1 MSSAIWERAL
11 PLRSAGSGV
20 DERPLFGRLGAV
32 LATVTKGTSFRT
44 CHLTLAHFSRRN
56 GLMGSSANPAQSSED
71 RAAFPGRL
79 AGAVQITF
87 AVLIG
92 GASALAGGG
101 SPEFP
106 PRGLVLFAIYAIPGI
121 VGLIGVAERRPA
133 LLLAAAATSTVGS
146 VIAFSGVTLIFLV
159 PAILFLYGAVRIAS
173 VRSTAISGFASGI
186 LAGSVLAAVLTVLT
200 VGAGASALLITDEQ
214 CWATYETP
222 GGVRYEAAPY
232 TTGEMGVP
240 TGAVAF
246 SCSTGVISLRGVG
259 LASLLGSGALALA
272 VATRRRPK
280 DAVDSRLP
288 A

>member
-1 MSSAIWERAL
+1 
-11 PLRSAGSGV
+11 
-20 DERPLFGRLGAV
+20 
-32 LATVTKGTSFRT
+32 
-44 CHLTLAHFSRRN
+44 
-56 GLMGSSANPAQSSED
+56 MGSSVNPAPRGAD

-79 AGAVQITF
+79 AGGVQITF

-92 GASALAGGG
+92 GVSALAGEG

-106 PRGLVLFAIYAIPGI
+106 PRGLVLLAIYALPGI
-121 VGLIGVAERRPA
+121 VGLMGVSERRPA

-173 VRSTAISGFASGI
+173 VRSAAGTSSGFGM
-186 LAGSVLAAVLTVLT
+186 LAGIVIAAVLTVLM
-200 VGAGASALLITDEQ
+200 VGAGASALLITDEG
-214 CWATYETP
+214 CWTTYQTP

-232 TTGEMGVP
+232 TTGEMQVP

-259 LASLLGSGALALA
+259 LASLLGGGALVLA
-272 VATRRRPK
+272 VATRSRPK
-280 DAVDSRLP
+280 DAVESRLP